1 MPITL
6 NGDTGITTPTYGGSV
21 TAEYSVPVTAF
32 KNRIINGAMMIDQRN
47 AGASVTPTVDNSY
60 AVDRFAL
67 RLAAAS
73 KYSAQRN
80 AGSVTPPAGFTNYLG
95 ITSLSAYAVASSDSF
110 AVQQKIEG
118 FNIADLGWGT
128 ANAQTVT
135 LSFWV
140 RSSLTGTFGGAIL
153 NSAGNR
159 SYAYNYTISSAN
171 TWEQKTITIA
181 GDTTGTWL
189 TDNNIGMFVSF
200 GLGTGTSLSGT
211 PNSWQA
217 SALLNA
223 TGATSVV
230 GTSGATFYITG
241 VQLEKGSTATSFDY
255 RPYPTELQ
263 LCQRYF
269 IRYPQGSI
277 VGNGLADGGTNLRV
291 VNAITPVTM
300 RTNPSV
306 SWNNVVTYSGNL
318 TNYGFTGLGGTILG
332 PSSVKFDGVLSSA
345 APTNTALCLIADGAS
360 SFFQMSA
367 EL

>member
-1 MPITL
+1 M
-6 NGDTGITTPTYGGSV
+6 V
-21 TAEYSVPVTAF
+21 
-32 KNRIINGAMMIDQRN
+32 IDQRN
-47 AGASVTPTVDNSY
+47 GGASVTPVADNSY

-67 RLAAAS
+67 RLSAAS

-95 ITSLSAYAVASSDSF
+95 ITSLTTYAVASSDSF

-118 FNIADLGWGT
+118 FNTADLGWGT

-135 LSFWV
+135 ISFWV

-159 SYAYNYTISSAN
+159 SYAYSYTISSAN
-171 TWEQKTITIA
+171 TWEYKTITIA
-181 GDTTGTWL
+181 GDTSGTWL
-189 TDNNIGMFVSF
+189 TDNSIGMFLSF

-211 PNSWQA
+211 PGSWQA

-241 VQLEKGSTATSFDY
+241 VQLEVGTQSTNFEYRDY
-255 RPYPTELQ
+255 GRELIM
-263 LCQRYF
+263 CQRY
-269 IRYPQGSI
+269 YYQTTGSRTGTTGPFAI
-277 VGNGLADGGTNLRV
+277 SFFNINPDNIGGV
-291 VNAITPVTM
+291 APYPVTM
-300 RTNPSV
+300 RASPTVTVFNGPNTGQVALIGGGTGTVGSANNITTNSFAGING
-306 SWNNVVTYSGNL
+306 S
-318 TNYGFTGLGGTILG
+318 GFTGLGGAQ
-332 PSSVKFDGVLSSA
+332 FDFNA
-345 APTNTALCLIADGAS
+345 
-360 SFFQMSA
+360 SA